1 MPAYDPGS
9 RAPVTGHR
17 WDSALRG
24 LRAEALDCVQ
34 TTVALLADHVHGA
47 GAHLALG
54 TDWRFPTPDDAAAAS
69 LRPPPSARLA
79 QAARLGLSAVP
90 SGSPPTS
97 GDVRERAKAGEPV
110 CLVADAYVLPW
121 VPYAG
126 HRHMAHSFLLASRP
140 GGHLVVDAYH
150 NDTEWGPARP
160 GAWAVTDGELDA
172 VLSGGAT
179 MVTIESAGTR
189 PATPDPAAVLAVNAE
204 RARDAAAGIDGYI
217 AAVERGLGDAAAVES
232 LVLDIWLL
240 GRERLLH
247 ALWLGEH
254 PAAKRAHERA
264 GAWRRLAVHSYLAMR
279 RARAD
284 GRFAETVVA
293 QMSRELHADAG
304 LARALAPAPVPAP
317 GGDVLVGA
325 VTRAVLDAVRHT
337 LRLDEQ
343 TIRTAGT
350 LRALPGFDSFRLV
363 DIISRVEDRLGVRL
377 PGDLSGDKLGDV
389 DGLCE
394 LFTAATA
401 ATERAGRSG
410 R

>member
-1 MPAYDPGS
+1 MPAYDPAR

-17 WDSALRG
+17 WESALRG

-34 TTVALLADHVHGA
+34 TTVALLADHVHGV

-54 TDWRFPTPDDAAAAS
+54 TDWRFPTPHDAAAAS
-69 LRPPPSARLA
+69 LRPPLSARLA

-90 SGSPPTS
+90 SGSQATS
-97 GDVRERAKAGEPV
+97 GDVCERAKTGEPV
-110 CLVADAYVLPW
+110 FLVADAYVLPW
-121 VPYAG
+121 VPYTG

-160 GAWAVTDGELDA
+160 GAWALTDGELDA
-172 VLSGGAT
+172 VLADGAT
-179 MVTIESAGTR
+179 VVTIEPTGKR
-189 PATPDPAAVLAVNAE
+189 PVPPAPAEVLAANA
-204 RARDAAAGIDGYI
+204 AQAQDAAAHIDGYI
-217 AAVERGLGDAAAVES
+217 AAVERGLDDTEAVEN

-254 PAAKRAHERA
+254 PAAARAREHA
-264 GAWRRLAVHSYLAMR
+264 AAWRRLAAHSYLAMR
-279 RARAD
+279 RARTD
-284 GRFAETVVA
+284 GRFAGTVLA
-293 QMSRELHADAG
+293 EMSRQLHADAD
-304 LARALAPAPVPAP
+304 LARSLAPEPPPTPA
-317 GGDVLVGA
+317 GDVPPVGA
-325 VTRAVLDAVRHT
+325 VTVAVLDAVRHT

-343 TIRTAGT
+343 TIRAAGT

-363 DIISRVEDRLGVRL
+363 DIISRVEERLGVRL
-377 PGDLSGDKLGDV
+377 PGDLSGDKLSDI

-394 LFTAATA
+394 LFTAA